1 MIQQLSTKI
10 GKKDRQINCL
20 CCLKYNFCLAVIMRI
35 IIRHELTAISESL
48 VPAIERSL
56 ILALPTMMYESSTII
71 ILLKIK
77 DDVDDYVH
85 NDKITILLKCKV

>member
-1 MIQQLSTKI
+1 M
-10 GKKDRQINCL
+10 NCF
-20 CCLKYNFCLAVIMRI
+20 CCLKYDFYLVLIMRI

-77 DDVDDYVH
+77 DDDDDYVH
-85 NDKITILLKCKV
+85 YEKITILLKCKA

>member
-1 MIQQLSTKI
+1 M
-10 GKKDRQINCL
+10 NCF
-20 CCLKYNFCLAVIMRI
+20 CCLKYNLYLVLIMRI

-85 NDKITILLKCKV
+85 NDKITILLKCKA

>member
-1 MIQQLSTKI
+1 M
-10 GKKDRQINCL
+10 
-20 CCLKYNFCLAVIMRI
+20 

-77 DDVDDYVH
+77 DDNDDYVH
-85 NDKITILLKCKV
+85 Y